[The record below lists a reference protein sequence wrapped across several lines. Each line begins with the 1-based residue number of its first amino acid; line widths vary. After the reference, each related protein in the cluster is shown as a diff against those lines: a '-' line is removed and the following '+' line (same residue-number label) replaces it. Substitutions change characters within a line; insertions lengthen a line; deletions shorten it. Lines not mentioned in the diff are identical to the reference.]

1 MRFRPVTLLAAC
13 GLSVAVAGC
22 AMGPDYDWN
31 VAGVA
36 DGSRLTLSTGVAVSS
51 FSGQVYIQDGE
62 VIEGR
67 RVNRYDPYC
76 RLRLRAPSGE
86 RPEHIAA
93 DTFEVSDYRTWRSV
107 AGASA
112 DGIVRLA
119 SNRSGGSA
127 SFVRYHTAVSL
138 HSANQPAV
146 DELVCQYARDGRAP
160 HLDIEQIRDT
170 LDGLATLEG
179 PGA

>member
-1 MRFRPVTLLAAC
+1 MRLRFGTLLVAC
-13 GLSVAVAGC
+13 GLSALVAGC

-31 VAGVA
+31 VEGIP
-36 DGSRLTLSTGVAVSS
+36 DGSRLTLKSPVPVSS

-86 RPEHIAA
+86 RPEHIQA
-93 DTFEVSDYRTWRSV
+93 DTFDVSDYRTWRSV
-107 AGASA
+107 AGSSP
-112 DGIVRLA
+112 DRILRLA
-119 SNRSGGSA
+119 SNRSGGGA
-127 SFVRYHTAVSL
+127 SFVRYHTGVSL
-138 HSANQPAV
+138 HSASQPAV
-146 DELVCQYARDGRAP
+146 DEMVCQYARERYAP
-160 HLDIEQIRDT
+160 HLDFEQIRDT
-170 LDGLATLEG
+170 LEGLATLEG